1 MNDLAQ
7 ALNRLS
13 AALERI
19 AARLEARGSGLG
31 TVKGLGG
38 EAQAAAPE
46 VSSPE
51 TVAAALTETPETPV
65 PPEPSAPPSVFPG
78 TGPWTVVQTH
88 ATEDVIFVCEPD
100 ATEEHVRDAL
110 SKCDPMLAPFR
121 ATSAG
126 SAESVNPMQH
136 LFTYLRDPFFP
147 QEANLAEW
155 WVYLENGQRIA
166 HIPANASWP
175 RLVMHF
181 MADLDALGIE
191 FPAFPWACLA
201 MPRREGEDEALPRN
215 IQHFTLRP
223 EHGAWKA
230 WGDQQVAQYKQLV
243 RAHRQEAIAA
253 PAPAAFF
260 APVPQ
265 GVTGWRLHTRDE
277 QGCMGFVAEVAPNA
291 SKAEVAAALREHL
304 LPGPRTFDA
313 TGQPTSDTWTAA
325 SWVNAVSRVRVCT
338 FSLSDLE
345 PERFF
350 RTSAPWLHIEA
361 PPWLPPT
368 RVPGYYTREEVV
380 AHVRVYAAP
389 EWLTE
394 IKAHGIALTVQ
405 PLDGGLL
412 PLDADKSPVTVSLF
426 ASDF

>member
-31 TVKGLGG
+31 AVEGPGD

-46 VSSPE
+46 VSAPE
-51 TVAAALTETPETPV
+51 IAAAVPTETSEALA
-65 PPEPSAPPSVFPG
+65 PPEPLVPPSVFPG
-78 TGPWTVVQTH
+78 TGPWTVVQMH
-88 ATEDVIFVCEPD
+88 APEDVIFVCEPG

-110 SKCDPMLAPFR
+110 SQCDPTTAPFR
-121 ATSAG
+121 ATSVEGA
-126 SAESVNPMQH
+126 SPVQH

-166 HIPANASWP
+166 HIPADASWP
-175 RLVMHF
+175 QLVLRF
-181 MADLDALGIE
+181 MADLDALGVE
-191 FPAFPWACLA
+191 FPNLPWVCLA
-201 MPRREGEDEALPRN
+201 MPRREGEDEARPRN
-215 IQHFTLRP
+215 IQHFILRP
-223 EHGAWKA
+223 EDLSWKA
-230 WGDQQVAQYKQLV
+230 WGDQQAALYKQAV
-243 RAHRQEAIAA
+243 RAQRKEAIAA

-260 APVPQ
+260 SPVPP
-265 GVTGWRLHTRDE
+265 GVTCWRLWLRDPVDWE
-277 QGCMGFVAEVAPNA
+277 TVAEVPAHA
-291 SKAEVAAALREHL
+291 TKVEVAEALRAHL
-304 LPGPRTFDA
+304 TLAPRSFDA
-313 TGQPTSDTWTAA
+313 TGLTHPENGGAQRPWANGVDCT
-325 SWVNAVSRVRVCT
+325 RVCT

-394 IKAHGIALTVQ
+394 IKAHGLALAVQ
-405 PLDGGLL
+405 PLDAGLL
-412 PLDADKSPVTVSLF
+412 PLDADKDPITVSLF